1 MGAMKH
7 LALVLD
13 ELNRME
19 IKLLHAAKWYPGEN
33 GMWSSPNGEH
43 YLPQDEAVQ
52 KVKRYWAV
60 KEAD

>member
-1 MGAMKH
+1 
-7 LALVLD
+7 
-13 ELNRME
+13 ME